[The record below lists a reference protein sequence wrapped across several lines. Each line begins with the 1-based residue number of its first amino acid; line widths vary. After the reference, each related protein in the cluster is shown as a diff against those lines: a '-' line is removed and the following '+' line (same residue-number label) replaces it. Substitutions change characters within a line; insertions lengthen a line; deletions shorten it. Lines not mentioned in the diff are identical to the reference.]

1 MPFELRS
8 IARDYRSGISARI
21 ARWKDRLL
29 HVMLGQRSL
38 PRRLTRLL
46 LVLGLVSG
54 VSATYSSAQMWPRLI
69 VGIVMPA
76 ASAEDAGA
84 LVRVRARL
92 VDGTVLEGIRQ
103 GCPAIPEVVCS
114 FSFFTTPRDQT
125 VTLIVESLSPGDG
138 HATRDIPL
146 GPFSYQGRD
155 ITYVTVSLP
164 SGQPPQ
170 IGSPRTIS
178 PGPT

>member
-1 MPFELRS
+1 LDVITR
-8 IARDYRSGISARI
+8 
-21 ARWKDRLL
+21 
-29 HVMLGQRSL
+29 QRSL
-38 PRRLTRLL
+38 PCRLTGVL
-46 LVLGLVSG
+46 LVLGLVG
-54 VSATYSSAQMWPRLI
+54 GISATYSIAQMWPRLI
-69 VGIVMPA
+69 VGIVTGTGG
-76 ASAEDAGA
+76 AEDAGA

-103 GCPAIPEVVCS
+103 GCPAIPDVVCS

-125 VTLIVESLSPGDG
+125 VTLIVESVSPGGG

-146 GPFSYQGRD
+146 GPFSYLGRD
-155 ITYVTVSLP
+155 ITYVIVSLS

>member
-1 MPFELRS
+1 
-8 IARDYRSGISARI
+8 
-21 ARWKDRLL
+21 
-29 HVMLGQRSL
+29 
-38 PRRLTRLL
+38 
-46 LVLGLVSG
+46 
-54 VSATYSSAQMWPRLI
+54 MWPRLI
-69 VGIVMPA
+69 VGVVMGTA
-76 ASAEDAGA
+76 GAEDAGA

-92 VDGTVLEGIRQ
+92 ADGTVLDGIRQ

-125 VTLIVESLSPGDG
+125 VTLIVESVTPGDG
-138 HATRDIPL
+138 QATKDVAL

-155 ITYVTVSLP
+155 ITYVVVSLSP
-164 SGQPPQ
+164 GQPPQ